1 MLSRK
6 PLLVTVVLLIALL
19 MSACAMP
26 AAPADSG
33 AASSN
38 EAAPT
43 AAPAEEAAPAA
54 EAAAAEGGFTPSSPE
69 CIAPANPGG
78 GWDFTCRAITKAMN
92 DAGIVDAA
100 FTVTNMAGGGGGVAM
115 TYVVT
120 EQNENNNLL
129 IAASPATTLR
139 IAQGEFGDLT
149 EDDVRWLGALGADFA
164 ALTVAKDSPYQTL
177 EDLMTALK
185 ADPASVN
192 FGGGSAVGGQD
203 HMKVMILAQS
213 AGVDPLGLSYTAFDG
228 GGEALTAL
236 LGGFIDVFPG
246 DVSEIIGQVE
256 ADEVRVLA
264 VLTKERLAAP
274 FDQVPTAIESG
285 YDAEWVVFRGFYVP
299 AGISDEAYDW
309 WVNALSETANSAE
322 WEEARKQ
329 AGIAPY
335 VLLGADFDT
344 FVRNQVANFRQL
356 SKDLGLIE

>member
-1 MLSRK
+1 MFTRK
-6 PLLVTVVLLIALL
+6 SLIVSLLLVSVLALA
-19 MSACAMP
+19 ACAPM
-26 AAPADSG
+26 PADSG
-33 AASSN
+33 AA
-38 EAAPT
+38 P
-43 AAPAEEAAPAA
+43 PADSAAAPAA
-54 EAAAAEGGFTPSSPE
+54 DAFMASSPE

-92 DAGIVDAA
+92 DAGIVDDA

-120 EQNENNNLL
+120 EQNENDNLL

-149 EDDVRWLGALGADFA
+149 ENDVRWLGALGADFA
-164 ALTVAKDSPYQTL
+164 ALSVAADSPYQTL
-177 EDLMTALK
+177 EELMAALK
-185 ADPASVN
+185 ADPGSVN

-213 AGVDPLGLSYTAFDG
+213 AGVDPLALTYTPFDG

-246 DVSEIIGQVE
+246 DVSEVIGQVE
-256 ADEVRVLA
+256 AGDVRVLA
-264 VLTKERLAAP
+264 VLTKERLEAP
-274 FDQVPTAIESG
+274 FDQAPTAIESG
-285 YDAEWVVFRGFYVP
+285 YDAEWIVFRGFYVP
-299 AGISDEAYDW
+299 AGMSDEAYAY
-309 WVNALSETANSAE
+309 WVDALQQTAQSAE

-329 AGIAPY
+329 AGIASF
-335 VLLGADFDT
+335 VMVGDEFST
-344 FVRNQVANFRQL
+344 FVSNQVGNFRQL